1 LWLLSALPPL
11 VHFFRA
17 IVYPRGK
24 VRLLRSMPTML
35 DKLGQ
40 IWLEEP
46 RVLKTKKL
54 FEKQIEQPLFFR
66 RIGE

>member
-1 LWLLSALPPL
+1 
-11 VHFFRA
+11 
-17 IVYPRGK
+17 
-24 VRLLRSMPTML
+24 ML